1 MLVLVVNAGSSSLKC
16 QLIQT
21 DGKQSLMKAL
31 AERVGTPDASMRV
44 AFAPEMEWRAVSVP
58 EGADVP
64 DCLSILLDR
73 MESDP
78 ESPIDSIEQI
88 QAIGNRVVAGGEYFT
103 ESVLIDEDGL
113 RKIDECSTL
122 APLHNPAAVACI
134 RLLQRRLPDTPQTAV
149 FDTAFHTTMPPKA
162 YMYPL
167 PMRYYTDLH
176 IRRYGAH
183 GTSHRY
189 AAAQAARLLDRDI
202 RDLGLIT
209 CHLGNGGSITAVNG
223 GVSID
228 TTMGLTPL
236 EGLMM
241 GTRSGSID
249 PAIVTYVMRHDGIGF
264 DEMEDILNKESG
276 ILGVSG
282 ISGDMREVMAAADA
296 GNEMAQLAID
306 MYVFKVQKAIGSFYA
321 IMRRTDAVVMTAGIG
336 ENSAELREKVFD
348 GLAHM
353 GMILDKE
360 KNKVVGEIGV
370 NRIVSVD
377 DSPIAICIV
386 TTDEEMRIA
395 RETDAICEARAK
407 E

>member
-16 QLIQT
+16 QLIQSY
-21 DGKQSLMKAL
+21 GKQCLMKAL
-31 AERVGTPDASMRV
+31 AERVGTPEASMQV
-44 AFAPEMEWRAVSVP
+44 SFAPDMEKRPVEVP
-58 EGADVP
+58 EGASVP
-64 DCLSILLDR
+64 DCLNVLLDLLNN
-73 MESDP
+73 DP
-78 ESPIDSIEQI
+78 SSPISSINDI
-88 QAIGNRVVAGGEYFT
+88 QAIGNRIVAGGEYFS
-103 ESVLIDEDGL
+103 ESVLIGPDEL
-113 RKIDECSTL
+113 EKIDECKAL

-134 RLLQRRLPDTPQTAV
+134 RLLEERLPDTPQVAV
-149 FDTAFHTTMPPKA
+149 FDTAFHQTMPPKA

-167 PMRYYTDLH
+167 PMRFYDELH

-189 AAAQAARLLDRDI
+189 AAHQAARLLNRPI
-202 RDLGLIT
+202 QDLGLIT

-249 PAIVTYVMRHDGIGF
+249 PAIVTYIMRHEGYTF
-264 DEMEDILNKESG
+264 DQMDNILNKESG

-282 ISGDMREVMAAADA
+282 ISADMRTVMAAADE
-296 GNEMAQLAID
+296 GNELAQLAID
-306 MYVFKVQKAIGSFYA
+306 MYVFKVQKAIGSYYA

-336 ENSAELREKVFD
+336 ENSAELRERVFA

-360 KNKVVGEIGV
+360 KNDFTGQIGV
-370 NRIVSVD
+370 DRIVSVE

-395 RETDAICEARAK
+395 RETDAICSAI
-407 E
+407 

>member
-16 QLIQT
+16 QLIQSF
-21 DGKQSLMKAL
+21 GKQCLMKSL
-31 AERVGTPDASMRV
+31 AERVGTPEAEMTISY
-44 AFAPEMEWRAVSVP
+44 APEMEKRSVDVP
-58 EGADVP
+58 SSADVP
-64 DCLSILLDR
+64 ECLNILLDHLND
-73 MESDP
+73 DP
-78 ESPIDSIEQI
+78 DSPISSINEI
-88 QAIGNRVVAGGEYFT
+88 QAIGNRVVAGGEYFS
-103 ESVLIDEDGL
+103 ESVLIGPDEL
-113 RKIDECSTL
+113 EKIDECRSL

-134 RLLQRRLPDTPQTAV
+134 RLLQERLPNIPQVAV
-149 FDTAFHTTMPPKA
+149 FDTAFHQTMPPKA

-167 PMRYYTDLH
+167 PMRYYEDLH

-189 AAAQAARLLDRDI
+189 AAAQAARLLDRPLS
-202 RDLGLIT
+202 DLGLIT
-209 CHLGNGGSITAVNG
+209 CHLGNGGSISAVNAG
-223 GVSID
+223 ASID

-249 PAIVTYVMRHDGIGF
+249 PAIVTYIMRHDGITF
-264 DEMEDILNKESG
+264 DQMDDILNKESG
-276 ILGVSG
+276 ILGVSEL
-282 ISGDMREVMAAADA
+282 SADMRTVMAAAKE
-296 GNEMAQLAID
+296 GNENAQLAID
-306 MYVFKVQKAIGSFYA
+306 MYVYKVQKAIGSYYA

-336 ENSAELREKVFD
+336 ENSAELRERVFA

-360 KNKVVGEIGV
+360 KNDFTGAIGQD
-370 NRIVSVD
+370 RIVSVE

-395 RETDAICEARAK
+395 RETDAICSAS
-407 E
+407 

>member
-16 QLIQT
+16 QLIQSY
-21 DGKQSLMKAL
+21 GKQCLMKAL
-31 AERVGTPDASMRV
+31 AERVGTPEASMHV
-44 AFAPEMEWRAVSVP
+44 TFPPDTDKHAVTVP
-58 EGADVP
+58 EGATVP
-64 DCLSILLDR
+64 QCLDILLDLLNT
-73 MESDP
+73 DP
-78 ESPIDSIEQI
+78 ASPIESINDI
-88 QAIGNRVVAGGEYFT
+88 QAIGNRIVAGGEYFS
-103 ESVLIDEDGL
+103 ESVLIDDDKLE
-113 RKIDECSTL
+113 KIDECGTL

-134 RLLQRRLPDTPQTAV
+134 RLLQERLPHTPQTAV
-149 FDTAFHTTMPPKA
+149 FDTAFHQTMPPKA

-167 PMRYYTDLH
+167 PMRYYNELH

-189 AAAQAARLLDRDI
+189 AAAQAARLLDRPI
-202 RDLGLIT
+202 KDLGLIT

-223 GVSID
+223 GESID

-249 PAIVTYVMRHDGIGF
+249 PAIVTYIMRHDGITY
-264 DEMEDILNKESG
+264 DEMDSILNKESG

-282 ISGDMREVMAAADA
+282 LSADMRTVMAAADA
-296 GNEMAQLAID
+296 GNEAAQLAID
-306 MYVFKVQKAIGSFYA
+306 MYVFKVQKSIGSYYA

-336 ENSAELREKVFD
+336 ENSAELRERIFA

-360 KNKVVGEIGV
+360 KNDFTGQIGV
-370 NRIVSVD
+370 DRIVSVD

-395 RETDAICEARAK
+395 RETDAIVGAL
-407 E
+407 

>member
-16 QLIQT
+16 QLIQSY
-21 DGKQSLMKAL
+21 GKQCLMKAL
-31 AERVGTPDASMRV
+31 AERVGTESAAMYVS
-44 AFAPEMEWRAVSVP
+44 FAPAFEKQAIAVPENASVP
-58 EGADVP
+58 E
-64 DCLSILLDR
+64 CLNILLDLLND
-73 MESDP
+73 DP
-78 ESPIDSIEQI
+78 DSPIACIDEIE
-88 QAIGNRVVAGGEYFT
+88 AIGNRIVAGGEHFT
-103 ESVLIDEDGL
+103 ESVLIGPSEL
-113 RKIDECSTL
+113 EKIDECSLL

-134 RLLQRRLPDTPQTAV
+134 RLMEKRMPNTPETAV
-149 FDTAFHTTMPPKA
+149 FDTAFHQTMPAKA

-167 PMRYYTDLH
+167 PMRYYNDLH

-189 AAAQAARLLDRDI
+189 AASQAARLLNRPI
-202 RDLGLIT
+202 KDLGLIT
-209 CHLGNGGSITAVNG
+209 CHLGNGGSITAVNAG
-223 GVSID
+223 ESID
-228 TTMGLTPL
+228 TTMGFTPL

-249 PAIVTYVMRHDGIGF
+249 PAIVTYIMRHDGVTY
-264 DEMEDILNKESG
+264 DEIENILNKKSG

-282 ISGDMREVMAAADA
+282 LSEDMRTVMKAADDGSELA
-296 GNEMAQLAID
+296 KLAID
-306 MYVFKVQKAIGSFYA
+306 MYVYKVQKAIGSYYA

-336 ENSAELREKVFD
+336 ENSAELRERIFA

-360 KNKVVGEIGV
+360 KNDFTGQIGV
-370 NRIVSVD
+370 DRIVSVE

-395 RETDAICEARAK
+395 RETDAIVSGIQ
-407 E
+407 

>member
-21 DGKQSLMKAL
+21 DGKKALMRAL
-31 AERVGTPDASMRV
+31 AERVSTTNATMKVALAPD
-44 AFAPEMEWRAVSVP
+44 MEWERVQIPANAS
-58 EGADVP
+58 VP
-64 DCLSILLDR
+64 DCLDELLNILEDWP
-73 MESDP
+73 D
-78 ESPIDSIEQI
+78 SPVDSIEQI

-103 ESVLIDEDGL
+103 ESIVIDEDGL
-113 RKIDECSTL
+113 EKIDECSTL

-134 RLLQRRLPDTPQTAV
+134 RLLQKRMPNTPQTAV
-149 FDTAFHTTMPPKA
+149 FDTAFHQTMPPKA

-167 PMRYYTDLH
+167 PMRYYEDLH

-189 AAAQAARLLDRDI
+189 AATQAAALLDRPI

-209 CHLGNGGSITAVNG
+209 CHLGNGGSITAVNHG
-223 GVSID
+223 ESID

-249 PAIVTYVMRHDGIGF
+249 PAIVTYIMRHEGLTH
-264 DEMEDILNKESG
+264 DEMDDILNNKSG
-276 ILGVSG
+276 ILGISG
-282 ISGDMREVMAAADA
+282 ISADMRTVMAAAVE
-296 GNEMAQLAID
+296 GNEAARLAID

-336 ENSAELREKVFD
+336 ENSAELRDLVFD

-360 KNKVVGEIGV
+360 KNKVVGEIGM

-395 RETDAICEARAK
+395 RETDALCTK
-407 E
+407 N